1 MNMRTIGIAVIV
13 VALVAAFTGIVSAV
27 PDGANVTIDVN
38 KSTMTTAATGTDAA
52 EGGYITGINLTSE
65 QSTAKWQGY
74 FGNITGSIVLAD
86 SNDDKMYDWGEVTN
100 VSGEV
105 FATTRTSAPVWADA
119 NSVTTTERDNGTYGI
134 NALWGWSDTAD
145 DADATFNDAT
155 GSVTVAGL
163 AEITGTVATTVGAI
177 LPAVSNW
184 QTLVITDVA
193 SIDAKEDYIFVG
205 PIQNSTEGYRG
216 SSVDYQII
224 VPENIETGSQNTY
237 YFYVEIP

>member
-27 PDGANVTIDVN
+27 PDGATADINVS

-86 SNDDKMYDWGEVTN
+86 GNGVKMYDWGEVGT

-105 FATTRTSAPVWADA
+105 FATTSGSAPAWASA
-119 NSVTTTERDNGTYGI
+119 NSVTIAERDNATTGI
-134 NALWGWSDTAD
+134 NFLWGWTDTAD
-145 DADATFNDAT
+145 DADATFNTT

-163 AEITGTVATTVGAI
+163 AEISGTVATTTGAI
-177 LPAVSNW
+177 LPAASNW
-184 QTLVITDVA
+184 QTLVITDVTTIA
-193 SIDAKEDYIFVG
+193 TKDDYIFVG
-205 PIQNSTEGYRG
+205 PINDTTTGYRG
-216 SSVDYQII
+216 SPVDYQII
-224 VPENIETGSQNTY
+224 VPEDIETDSQNTY